1 MRNMAKIPRSAVEP
15 VTSALLS
22 IGFTDFALRELG
34 ATRGRPPSSYGGEW
48 VDHLSWGVDSAYSA
62 ARLLF
67 SGQFLGATA
76 ILRSQ
81 FERWTE
87 SAAYNTN
94 ITHRKGESVADYAA
108 RAWAKCHKNFP
119 FARREIREN
128 PNFSES
134 ESGEA
139 ADSTQSS
146 THDLSVI
153 IGKDHKVHPAELMN
167 SMSNLLHSRG
177 PWVDVLHW
185 EAGQLLDG
193 TPPLSLGEASNKLS
207 DVMTLNLRQIR
218 LCLATLAEEEGKMDL
233 PHKVLSRS
241 FERARGG
248 HNPPAF
254 PSLIPMLPNA
264 GLLPG
269 VVAGL
274 EDAARAHDSVMR
286 GKRPAGRLYRDDEFA
301 LLYFYER
308 RARAANWALTAFDIE
323 KERTGS
329 LDFDH
334 LKNRDFRY
342 LVAAEMVGLV
352 SVWLGRTPAADAAAA
367 CSSAMRSAYWLW
379 LEDDDRALAALRVL
393 LEQCGRLRVW
403 AEKPDKAEKLEAST
417 SSTPKDW
424 LVAAGWRRLSALNK
438 ALGEFSHAHANIRWD
453 GAREILQKIQHGD
466 VDPEDSV
473 HMARGHALDALTF
486 LLIAESIGSAS
497 KLSPAIDAAFREL
510 VDDVLIEENQ
520 LLSGRE
526 ALFNRTLLQKD
537 ASLGDYSFRGPA
549 DTTRK
554 SFTQ

>member
-1 MRNMAKIPRSAVEP
+1 MLNMSKIPGSAVEP

-34 ATRGRPPSSYGGEW
+34 ATKGRPPSSYGGEW

-62 ARLLF
+62 ARFLF

-87 SAAYNTN
+87 NAAYNTN
-94 ITHRKGESVADYAA
+94 TTHKKGESVANFAA
-108 RAWAKCHKNFP
+108 RAWAKCHKDFP

-128 PNFSES
+128 PNASES
-134 ESGEA
+134 ESDSA
-139 ADSTQSS
+139 ADSTQDSA
-146 THDLSVI
+146 HELSVT
-153 IGKDHKVHPAELMN
+153 IGKDHKVHPAELMD

-185 EAGQLLDG
+185 DSGQLLGG
-193 TPPLSLGEASNKLS
+193 TPPPSLGEVANKLS
-207 DVMTLNLRQIR
+207 DAIALNLRHIR
-218 LCLATLAEEEGKMDL
+218 LCLAALAEEQGKMDL
-233 PHKVLSRS
+233 PHKILSSS
-241 FERARGG
+241 FEMARGG
-248 HNPPAF
+248 HNPPAL

-264 GLLPG
+264 GLMPE

-274 EDAARAHDSVMR
+274 EDAARAHDGVMS
-286 GKRPAGRLYRDDEFA
+286 GKRPAGRLYRDDEFS
-301 LLYFYER
+301 LLHFYER
-308 RARAANWALTAFDIE
+308 RARAANWALTAFEIE

-329 LDFDH
+329 LDFDY

-342 LVAAEMVGLV
+342 LVAAEMAGLV
-352 SVWLGRTPAADAAAA
+352 SVWLGRGPAADAAAA

-379 LEDDDRALAALRVL
+379 LEDDDRALATLRVL

-403 AEKPDKAEKLEAST
+403 TEKPEKAEKLEAST
-417 SSTPKDW
+417 SRTPKDW

-438 ALGEFSHAHANIRWD
+438 ALGEFSRAHANIRWD

-466 VDPEDSV
+466 MDPEDSV
-473 HMARGHALDALTF
+473 HMARGHSLDALTF
-486 LLIAESIGSAS
+486 LLLTESIGSAS
-497 KLSPAIDAAFREL
+497 KLSPAIGAAFREIVNDL
-510 VDDVLIEENQ
+510 LIEENK
-520 LLSGRE
+520 LLADRE

-549 DTTRK
+549 DATRRPR
-554 SFTQ
+554 